1 MVRPR
6 NPNGNASGNS
16 AHNPWLDLEGLDDL
30 TPGQKRGQK
39 QGKGQARDSTAAPA
53 RGCEHPD
60 CTAAG
65 DYPAP
70 RSRHQLR
77 QYRWFCLEHIKSYNT
92 KWNYFDGLGDE
103 LLEEHRKA
111 DMTWRRPTWRP
122 GQSFRGWHDSERQL
136 LDEIGLTEF
145 APQFFQAH
153 ADGRAGQTAG
163 SGAGK
168 SSGQAS
174 GQGRA
179 AADAATMARLQ
190 GMTPPRHLRSALAL
204 FNLPY
209 PFSAQQLKQRYR
221 QLVKQYH
228 PDVVAAAGGEAT
240 VPVSTNTSANSA
252 KPTAPD
258 DAMKNIND
266 AHQRLKNHLQG
277 GDG

>member
-6 NPNGNASGNS
+6 NP
-16 AHNPWLDLEGLDDL
+16 WLDLGSTADAK
-30 TPGQKRGQK
+30 P
-39 QGKGQARDSTAAPA
+39 GKGQGQERGEAPA

-145 APQFFQAH
+145 APQFFQVH
-153 ADGRAGQTAG
+153 AGGRAGQTAG
-163 SGAGK
+163 QGSGK
-168 SSGQAS
+168 SSGQAG
-174 GQGRA
+174 GQNRA
-179 AADAATMARLQ
+179 AADAATMAQLH

-228 PDVVAAAGGEAT
+228 PDVVAATAGDAKDNQAT
-240 VPVSTNTSANSA
+240 HPPALGSGHTPHPAQHEE
-252 KPTAPD
+252 
-258 DAMKNIND
+258 AMKNIND
-266 AHQRLKNHLQG
+266 AHQRLKKHVQG
-277 GDG
+277 SDG